1 MSDLTLSKREA
12 QVLQRIADGRLCKQV
27 AADLHITESTVQA
40 HIAKIRKRHRIQGL
54 PAIVAAAIVAAAIRQ
69 GLIK

>member
-1 MSDLTLSKREA
+1 MSDLTLTKREA

-27 AADLHITESTVQA
+27 AGDLHITESTVQS
-40 HIAKIRKRHRIQGL
+40 HIANIRKRHHIQGL
-54 PAIVAAAIVAAAIRQ
+54 PAIVAAAIRQ

>member
-12 QVLQRIADGRLCKQV
+12 EVLQHIADGKLCKQV
-27 AADLHITESTVQA
+27 AADLNISERTVQT
-40 HIAKIRKRHRIQGL
+40 HIVNIRKRHRIQGI
-54 PAIVAAAIVAAAIRQ
+54 PAMVAAAIRQ

>member
-1 MSDLTLSKREA
+1 MPDLTLTKREV

-27 AADLHITESTVQA
+27 AAELHISERTVWTHITNIRQRSGIQA
-40 HIAKIRKRHRIQGL
+40 I
-54 PAIVAAAIVAAAIRQ
+54 PAMVAAALRQ

>member
-1 MSDLTLSKREA
+1 MADLTLSKREA

-27 AADLHITESTVQA
+27 AADLHISEKTVQA

-54 PAIVAAAIVAAAIRQ
+54 PAIVAAAIRQ